1 MLTRQHLIG
10 ANGEFIK
17 TFSPEL
23 SKLQQ
28 IVLELLGIPE
38 SSYR

>member
-1 MLTRQHLIG
+1 LARQHLIG
-10 ANGEFIK
+10 ADGSVIQ

-23 SKLQQ
+23 TELQR
-28 IVLELLGIPE
+28 IVLELLAIPA